1 MKKTNT
7 EKSNMKKSLYT
18 TKETALIA
26 LFVALTAVC
35 AWISIPLP
43 APFAPFTL
51 QTFAVFTT
59 LGILGLKNGL
69 TAVVVYCLLGA
80 AGLPVFAGMK
90 GGIGILLGAT
100 GGYIIGFIFTALS
113 VGLITRKFG
122 KSVPVLAVSMVIGLI
137 LCYAFGTAWFM
148 AVYTNSK
155 SAIGLATALGWCVTP
170 YILPDLVKIAVS
182 ITIVKAIERSRVMR
196 ALNA

>member
-1 MKKTNT
+1 
-7 EKSNMKKSLYT
+7 MKKSLYT
-18 TKETALIA
+18 TKEIALIA

-43 APFAPFTL
+43 TPFAPFTL

-80 AGLPVFAGMK
+80 VGLPVFAEMK
-90 GGIGILLGAT
+90 GGIGILLGTT

-113 VGLITRKFG
+113 VGLITKKFG
-122 KSVPVLAVSMVIGLI
+122 KSIPVLAVSMVIGLI

-148 AVYTNSK
+148 VVYTNSK

-182 ITIVKAIERSRVMR
+182 ITIVKAIERSKVMR
-196 ALNA
+196 AVNA